1 MASVSKI
8 VLFALGLV
16 GSVAASRHSTPKVS
30 VKNGTYSGIYSAE
43 YDQEFFLGMPYA
55 QVGYIKT
62 SKESSD

>member
-8 VLFALGLV
+8 VLFGLGLI

-55 QVGYIKT
+55 QVSYIYP
-62 SKESSD
+62 SGEYSG